1 MLLTVAD
8 TWRSMTLSSTWW
20 SHWGFRKN
28 WLILASCLISEPQ
41 FAHFKMNG
49 IVECSQVWESTCKD
63 IRAQP
68 VSNKEKVLS
77 KTCPWFTPRHT
88 SLHTT
93 VQATKFSPPVQL
105 PQPQCRTS
113 AHTAGTEMVHPGP
126 GLSDTPGAPGF
137 LAGMGPPWAGS
148 GLCPELQHSANKCH
162 LRLESDSPCCRP
174 WCSCTFQAGSSVP
187 RKPALICTQTE
198 ALGFSS
204 FLPPG
209 VNARIAFVAVSV

>member
-68 VSNKEKVLS
+68 CVQQRKSPQQNLSMVYAQTHLPPYNCPGDKVLS
-77 KTCPWFTPRHT
+77 SCSAPAAPVSHVCTHRGYRDGAPRPR
-88 SLHTT
+88 
-93 VQATKFSPPVQL
+93 AF
-105 PQPQCRTS
+105 R
-113 AHTAGTEMVHPGP
+113 HPG
-126 GLSDTPGAPGF
+126 GTRISCWD
-137 LAGMGPPWAGS
+137 GPSLAGS